1 MIPHFLLI
9 LSAFL
14 LALGSVLAKGL
25 LSGGFG
31 FDIPALY
38 PLPFLIAQLSGSLC
52 LLASVAVISGKRL
65 RVNAWPLIAPGA
77 ILGGGS
83 ICTILALHYMTAS
96 EASLIFATQP
106 VLVLALAWL
115 FLGEHVTLSVVAC
128 ITAAV
133 IGVVGIVQ
141 SGSDLGSLNRPLGV
155 VFAVMSA
162 TGAAIYVVWMRK
174 LSGIA
179 EPVVVLFFVQL
190 VSFVVALAVWIA
202 DGLPGADQLELR
214 SVTSAALTGAI
225 YYGAAFLVYLY
236 GLAKVEASRA
246 GIYLSLVP
254 VFTIALAFV
263 WLGELLT
270 LLQFAGG
277 LVVLL
282 AVGCIT
288 ILTARPTHVRS

>member
-9 LSAFL
+9 LSALL

-31 FDIPALY
+31 FDIPAPH
-38 PLPFLIAQLSGSLC
+38 PLLFLIAQLAGSLC
-52 LLASVAVISGKRL
+52 LLDSIVVISGKRL
-65 RVNAWPLIAPGA
+65 RVNAWSLIAPGA

-155 VFAVMSA
+155 MFAVISTSA
-162 TGAAIYVVWMRK
+162 AAVYVVWMRK
-174 LSGIA
+174 LSGTA
-179 EPVVVLFFVQL
+179 EPVVALLFVQL
-190 VSFVVALAVWIA
+190 VSFLVALVAWIA

-270 LLQFAGG
+270 LLQLAGG

-288 ILTARPTHVRS
+288 ILTARATHVRS

>member
-1 MIPHFLLI
+1 MIPHLLLI

-25 LSGGFG
+25 LSGSFG
-31 FDIPALY
+31 IDVPALH
-38 PLPFLIAQLSGSLC
+38 PLLFLVAQLTGSLC
-52 LLASVAVISGKRL
+52 LLASVALICRKRL
-65 RVNAWPLIAPGA
+65 RLNAWSLIVPGA

-115 FLGEHVTLSVVAC
+115 FLGENVTFSIVAC

-133 IGVVGIVQ
+133 LGVVGIVQ
-141 SGSDLGSLNRPLGV
+141 SGSDIGSLNRPLGV
-155 VFAVMSA
+155 VFAVTS
-162 TGAAIYVVWMRK
+162 TGAAAIYVVWMRK

-179 EPVVVLFFVQL
+179 EPVLVLFFVQL
-190 VSFVVALAVWIA
+190 VCLFVALAAWIVA
-202 DGLPGADQLELR
+202 GQPDPDQLSAR
-214 SVTSAALTGAI
+214 SAITAGLTGAI

-263 WLGELLT
+263 WLGEVLT
-270 LLQFAGG
+270 MMQLAGG
-277 LVVLL
+277 LLVVL

-288 ILTARPTHVRS
+288 VLIPTASDGR